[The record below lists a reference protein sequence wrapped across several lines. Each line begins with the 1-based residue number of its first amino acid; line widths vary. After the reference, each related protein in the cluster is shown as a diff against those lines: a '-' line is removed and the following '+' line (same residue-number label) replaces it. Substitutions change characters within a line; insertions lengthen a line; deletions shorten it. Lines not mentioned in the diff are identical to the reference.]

1 MRSSG
6 AIRGILELVILQKLL
21 DEVGFDLPIQE
32 LFDLAIGTS
41 TGRLKYS
48 FLQQID
54 CSLIC
59 HLRGYSRAGLVQ
71 DGLVGSECNS
81 QIRTIERSSILKV

>member
-6 AIRGILELVILQKLL
+6 GIRGILELVILQKLL

-41 TGRLKYS
+41 TGR
-48 FLQQID
+48 
-54 CSLIC
+54 
-59 HLRGYSRAGLVQ
+59 
-71 DGLVGSECNS
+71 
-81 QIRTIERSSILKV
+81 